1 LGTKPPS
8 DRDVTS
14 PRQPPRCR
22 GFFMRPITSNGVPM
36 QTAAI
41 AFLAVVA
48 AVNGVLVL
56 LAVRAFVA
64 GLRGSVDS
72 FADWE

>member
-1 LGTKPPS
+1 
-8 DRDVTS
+8 
-14 PRQPPRCR
+14 
-22 GFFMRPITSNGVPM
+22 M

-41 AFLAVVA
+41 AFLAAVVIT
-48 AVNGVLVL
+48 NGVLVI
-56 LAVRAFVA
+56 LAVRAFLQ

>member
-1 LGTKPPS
+1 
-8 DRDVTS
+8 
-14 PRQPPRCR
+14 
-22 GFFMRPITSNGVPM
+22 M

-41 AFLAVVA
+41 AFLLTVA
-48 AVNGVLVL
+48 AVNGVLIVL
-56 LAVRAFVA
+56 ALRAFLA